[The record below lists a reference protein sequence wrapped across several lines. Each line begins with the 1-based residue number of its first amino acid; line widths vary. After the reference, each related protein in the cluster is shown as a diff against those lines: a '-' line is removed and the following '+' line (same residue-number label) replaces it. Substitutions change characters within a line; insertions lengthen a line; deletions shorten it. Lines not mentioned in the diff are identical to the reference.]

1 MKKLFTILCATLL
14 SVGVFAQ
21 AETEAGTFLL
31 SGSTGLDFASQS
43 VTGMDPSDAW
53 NDDNSLKVS
62 NMEIKLMGGYFVA
75 DGLAIGLSVGYD
87 SETNKQESNSDQTFS
102 GYRYVSESSSKTT
115 TSTMIIAPT
124 VRYYFGE
131 SGVWLQTS
139 YGFGSMSEKDESDY
153 SVTETEVSTG
163 NVLNSDSDSD
173 SNSDSNPMS
182 ILSFGAGYAI
192 SLSDNISLN
201 PSVGYAMSSATIKD
215 GYTNSSGNDEDLKIN
230 MSGMTFNIGIALHLG
245 RY

>member
-1 MKKLFTILCATLL
+1 MKKIFTILCVSLL

-31 SGSTGLDFASQS
+31 SGATGLDFAS
-43 VTGMDPSDAW
+43 TGITGTDPSDAW
-53 NDDNSLKVS
+53 NDDNKQSAS
-62 NMEIKLMGGYFVA
+62 NMNLKLMGGYFVA
-75 DGLAIGLSVGYD
+75 DGFAIGLSVGYD
-87 SETNKQESNSDQTFS
+87 TQTSKQEAKTDETFS
-102 GYRYVSESSSKTT
+102 GYRYVYESSYKST

-153 SVTETEVSTG
+153 SESQTEVSTG
-163 NVLNSDSDSD
+163 NVLYSDSDSD
-173 SNSDSNPMS
+173 SDSDSNPMS
-182 ILSFGAGYAI
+182 ILTFGAGYAI

-201 PSVGYAMSSATIKD
+201 PSVGYAMSSVTIED

-230 MSGMTFNIGIALHLG
+230 SSGMTFNLGIALHLG
-245 RY
+245 R

>member
-1 MKKLFTILCATLL
+1 MKKIFTILCVSLL

-31 SGSTGLDFASQS
+31 SGATGLDFASTG

-53 NDDNSLKVS
+53 NDDNKQSAS
-62 NMEIKLMGGYFVA
+62 NMNLKLMGGYFVV
-75 DGLAIGLSVGYD
+75 DGFSIGLSVGYD
-87 SETNKQESNSDQTFS
+87 TQTSKQEEKTDDTF
-102 GYRYVSESSSKTT
+102 GDIRFVSESSFKST

-124 VRYYFGE
+124 LRYYFGE

-139 YGFGSMSEKDESDY
+139 YGFGSMSGENDEDY
-153 SVTETEVSTG
+153 SNTQTEISTG
-163 NVLNSDSDSD
+163 AVYSDSGSDSDSY
-173 SNSDSNPMS
+173 SNPMS
-182 ILSFGAGYAI
+182 ILTFGAGYAI

-201 PSVGYAMSSATIKD
+201 PSVGYAMSSVTIED

-230 MSGMTFNIGIALHLG
+230 SSGMTFNLGIALHLG